1 MGGQGWPG
9 VLNFVAVVD
18 VSGGV
23 LMSPGGERRPAGSVA
38 LGAEA
43 RVTVTVRIRGA
54 VASVHMGPTGGGEG
68 AGCELP
74 DLALPA
80 DFCVFVFSEEEGT
93 EFRLSLV

>member
-9 VLNFVAVVD
+9 VLNFVAVAD

-23 LMSPGGERRPAGSVA
+23 LMSPGGERRPAQ
-38 LGAEA
+38 GADA

-74 DLALPA
+74 DLALPE

-93 EFRLSLV
+93 QFRLLLV